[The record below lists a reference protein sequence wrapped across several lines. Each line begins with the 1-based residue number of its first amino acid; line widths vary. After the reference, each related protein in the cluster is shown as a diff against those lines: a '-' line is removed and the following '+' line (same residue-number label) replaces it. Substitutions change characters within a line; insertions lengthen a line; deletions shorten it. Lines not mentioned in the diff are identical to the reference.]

1 MRIRFG
7 YVAMAL
13 NIQDGSPNKTTTF
26 TNLMKIPVPE
36 DRIQRLRRLVRENIN
51 SQMRV
56 LKYNKAHDIHVFR
69 FTSNLIPLATHPEID
84 RWDYIE
90 EFADDFAAIG
100 EYVKLHNMRVSAH
113 PDHFTLLNSPDSKT
127 LSASLAELEY
137 HEKIFSAMGF
147 GPEAKLVIHVGGVY
161 KDKKIAVERFQST
174 FRELPEAI
182 RQRIMIENDDR
193 SYTAAEVLP
202 LCQQLQVPMVLD
214 VHHHAC
220 LHNNEELASLWPAIA
235 ATWGDGIPKIHLSS
249 PKDGKSSRAHADYIN
264 PAHLNDFLLVAKKLN
279 RDFDIMIEAKQKDI
293 ALRELMK
300 EMEQDRRFTVVDQ
313 STIEW

>member
-26 TNLMKIPVPE
+26 TNLMKIPGSE
-36 DRIQRLRRLVRENIN
+36 DRIQRLRRLVRENID

-56 LKYNKAHDIHVFR
+56 LKYNRAHDIHVFR

-84 RWDYIE
+84 RWDYVG

-100 EYVKLHNMRVSAH
+100 DYVKLHNMRVSAH

-127 LSASLAELEY
+127 LNASLAELEY

-161 KDKKIAVERFQST
+161 KDKQMAVKRFQST
-174 FRELPEAI
+174 YEELPEAI
-182 RQRIMIENDDR
+182 KQRIIIENDDR
-193 SYTAAEVLP
+193 SYTAAEVLR
-202 LCQQLQVPMVLD
+202 LCQHLQAPMVLD

-220 LHNNEELASLWPAIA
+220 LHNNEELVSLWPAIS
-235 ATWGDGIPKIHLSS
+235 ATWGSEIPKIHLSS
-249 PKDGKSSRAHADYIN
+249 PKDGKSSRAHADYID
-264 PAHLNDFLLVAKKLN
+264 PDHLKNFLLLAKELD

-293 ALRELMK
+293 ALRKLMK
-300 EMEQDRRFTVVDQ
+300 ELEQDRRFTIVDQ